1 MNQVTGTHVRPVSR
15 PEYVPVIKGA
25 LWFVRKNALE
35 VILRNSF
42 VMRI

>member
-1 MNQVTGTHVRPVSR
+1 MNQVTGEHDRNVSR
-15 PEYVPVIKGA
+15 PEYVPLIKGP

-35 VILRNSF
+35 IILHNSF